1 MDSNGGCFG
10 IDCGLVI
17 CKLKKCGI
25 NGKVERVAAR
35 GAWGTVE
42 WAVDK
47 EGSLPARPDY
57 ERLDMDR
64 KAKMTALFQRL
75 AEVGRINNREQFRNL
90 GEQSGKRGSE
100 LWEFK
105 RFQDR
110 FLGDFRPG
118 RRFLIAAHE
127 QKKKDRLDPSV
138 IERAVRVLAE
148 NDRYEAQ
155 HGYRKT

>member
-1 MDSNGGCFG
+1 
-10 IDCGLVI
+10 
-17 CKLKKCGI
+17 
-25 NGKVERVAAR
+25 VA
-35 GAWGTVE
+35 
-42 WAVDK
+42 
-47 EGSLPARPDY
+47 
-57 ERLDMDR
+57 
-64 KAKMTALFQRL
+64 ALFQRL

-118 RRFLIAAHE
+118 RRFLIAAYQ
-127 QKKKDRLDPSV
+127 QKKKDRLDPAV
-138 IERAVRVLAE
+138 IERAVGVLGE

-155 HGYRKT
+155 HAH

>member
-1 MDSNGGCFG
+1 M
-10 IDCGLVI
+10 
-17 CKLKKCGI
+17 
-25 NGKVERVAAR
+25 ERVAAK

-47 EGSLPARPDY
+47 EGSLPARADY
-57 ERLDMDR
+57 EHLDVDR
-64 KAKMTALFQRL
+64 KAKMAALFQRL

-90 GEQSGKRGSE
+90 GEKSGRRGSQ

-118 RRFLIAAHE
+118 RRFLIAAYE
-127 QKKKDRLDPSV
+127 QKKKDRLDSAV
-138 IERAVRVLAE
+138 IDRAVRILIE

-155 HGYRKT
+155 HGR

>member
-1 MDSNGGCFG
+1 M
-10 IDCGLVI
+10 
-17 CKLKKCGI
+17 
-25 NGKVERVAAR
+25 ERVAAK

-47 EGSLPARPDY
+47 EGSLSARADY
-57 ERLDMDR
+57 EHLDVDR
-64 KAKMTALFQRL
+64 KAKMAALFQRL

-90 GEQSGKRGSE
+90 GEKSGRRGSQ

-118 RRFLIAAHE
+118 RRFLIAAYE
-127 QKKKDRLDPSV
+127 QKKKDRLDSAV
-138 IERAVRVLAE
+138 IDRAVRILIE

-155 HGYRKT
+155 HGR

>member
-1 MDSNGGCFG
+1 M
-10 IDCGLVI
+10 
-17 CKLKKCGI
+17 
-25 NGKVERVAAR
+25 
-35 GAWGTVE
+35 E

-57 ERLDMDR
+57 ERLDTDR
-64 KAKMTALFQRL
+64 KAKMAALFQRL

-90 GEQSGKRGSE
+90 GERSGKRGSE

-118 RRFLIAAHE
+118 RRFLIAAYE
-127 QKKKDRLDPSV
+127 QKKKDRLDPAV

>member
-1 MDSNGGCFG
+1 
-10 IDCGLVI
+10 
-17 CKLKKCGI
+17 
-25 NGKVERVAAR
+25 VERVAAK

-47 EGSLPARPDY
+47 EGSLSARADY
-57 ERLDMDR
+57 EHLDVDR
-64 KAKMTALFQRL
+64 KAKMAALFQRL

-90 GEQSGKRGSE
+90 GEKSGRRGSQ

-118 RRFLIAAHE
+118 RRFLIAAYE
-127 QKKKDRLDPSV
+127 QKKKDRLDSAV
-138 IERAVRVLAE
+138 IDRAVRILIE

-155 HGYRKT
+155 HGR